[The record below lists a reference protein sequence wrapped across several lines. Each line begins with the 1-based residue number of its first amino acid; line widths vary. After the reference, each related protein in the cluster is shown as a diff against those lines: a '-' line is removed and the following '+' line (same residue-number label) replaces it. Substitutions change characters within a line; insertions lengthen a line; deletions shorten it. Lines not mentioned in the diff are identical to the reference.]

1 MIWRACTFIFAL
13 STGVLA
19 LIIMVDSPSETSSP
33 AAQQSKHSPTQAQ
46 TSQKRPAHHTAAQPN
61 RAPSPDGRAIG
72 SIPSTADER
81 PLAWVDDPNLPLPPD
96 IIERAREQIGEQW
109 RKRRAERSEF
119 VKEEILAFLEGEGSS
134 ESTLQTVQE
143 ILAKQDDEMA
153 ALRAQVQAGE
163 LTRWE
168 ARREFL
174 NTREASRNDISKT
187 LGAETAEALWEHL
200 ALEIAA
206 SAE

>member
-1 MIWRACTFIFAL
+1 MLWRFTTLVFAL

-19 LIIMVDSPSETSSP
+19 LIITLDSPSETSSS

-46 TSQKRPAHHTAAQPN
+46 TSQKPSAHRTAAQPK
-61 RAPSPDGRAIG
+61 RTPSPKSRAMDPR
-72 SIPSTADER
+72 PSPSEQR
-81 PLAWVDDPNLPLPPD
+81 PLEWVDDPSLPLPPD
-96 IIERAREQIGEQW
+96 IIDRARQQIGAQW
-109 RKRRAERSEF
+109 RKRKAEHSEF

-143 ILAKQDDEMA
+143 ILAKQDDEIA

-174 NTREASRNDISKT
+174 NTREASRNDISKM

-206 SAE
+206 SKR